1 MARSKKSDMKL
12 SEFIY
17 KNFIFIDVQ
26 ADSKKNVFKI
36 LGNIFSKKNKDL
48 SSLIVDK
55 LNERE
60 RLGSTSVGNGIA
72 IPHSK
77 VDGIKETQVIF
88 LKLKNGVDF
97 SASDGK
103 KIDLIFSIIAPENS
117 ESDHLLILSS
127 ISNFIRKK
135 EKVDRLRSSASI
147 NEIQFLFSKI

>member
-1 MARSKKSDMKL
+1 MKL

-17 KNFIFIDVQ
+17 KNSIFIDVQ
-26 ADSKKNVFKI
+26 ADSQKNVFKI
-36 LGNIFSKKNKDL
+36 LGNTFSKKNKDL
-48 SSLIVDK
+48 SSLIIEK

-72 IPHSK
+72 IPHTK

-88 LKLKNGVDF
+88 LKLKSGVDF

-135 EKVDRLRSSASI
+135 EKVERLRGSATI
-147 NEIQFLFSKI
+147 DEVQFLFSKI

>member
-1 MARSKKSDMKL
+1 MKL

-36 LGNIFSKKNKDL
+36 LGNTFSKKNKDL
-48 SSLIVDK
+48 SSLIIEK

-60 RLGSTSVGNGIA
+60 RLGSTSVGNGI
-72 IPHSK
+72 
-77 VDGIKETQVIF
+77 
-88 LKLKNGVDF
+88 DF
-97 SASDGK
+97 SASDGR

-135 EKVDRLRSSASI
+135 EKVERLRSSASI

>member
-1 MARSKKSDMKL
+1 MKL

-48 SSLIVDK
+48 SSLIIDK

-72 IPHSK
+72 IPHTK
-77 VDGIKETQVIF
+77 VEGIEETQVIF

-135 EKVDRLRSSASI
+135 EKVDRLRGSATI

>member
-1 MARSKKSDMKL
+1 MKL
-12 SEFIY
+12 SEFIS
-17 KNFIFIDVQ
+17 KKSIFLDVHAESQ
-26 ADSKKNVFKI
+26 KNVFKI
-36 LGNIFSKKNKDL
+36 LGNIFSKKNKAL
-48 SSLIVDK
+48 SSRIIDK

-72 IPHSK
+72 IPHTK
-77 VDGIKETQVIF
+77 VDGIKKTQVIF
-88 LKLKNGVDF
+88 LKLKSGVDF

-135 EKVDRLRSSASI
+135 QKIDRLRGSATI
-147 NEIQFLFSKI
+147 EEISFLFSKI

>member
-1 MARSKKSDMKL
+1 MKL
-12 SEFIY
+12 SEFIN
-17 KNFIFIDVQ
+17 KDSIFLDVRAESQ
-26 ADSKKNVFKI
+26 KNVFKI
-36 LGNIFSKKNKDL
+36 LGNIFSKKNKTL
-48 SSLIVDK
+48 SSLIIDK

-72 IPHSK
+72 IPHTK
-77 VDGIKETQVIF
+77 IDGINETQVIF

-135 EKVDRLRSSASI
+135 EKVDRLRGSATI

>member
-1 MARSKKSDMKL
+1 MKL

-17 KNFIFIDVQ
+17 KNSIFIDVQ
-26 ADSKKNVFKI
+26 ADSQKNVFKI
-36 LGNIFSKKNKDL
+36 LGNTFSKKNKDL
-48 SSLIVDK
+48 SSLIIEK

-72 IPHSK
+72 IPHTK
-77 VDGIKETQVIF
+77 VEGIKETQVIF
-88 LKLKNGVDF
+88 LKLKSGVDF
-97 SASDGK
+97 SAPDGK

-135 EKVDRLRSSASI
+135 EKVDRLRGSTTI
-147 NEIQFLFSKI
+147 DEIQFLFSKI

>member
-1 MARSKKSDMKL
+1 MKL

-17 KNFIFIDVQ
+17 KNSIFIDVQ
-26 ADSKKNVFKI
+26 ADSQKNVFKI
-36 LGNIFSKKNKDL
+36 LGNTFSKKNKDL
-48 SSLIVDK
+48 SSLIIEK

-72 IPHSK
+72 IPHTK

-88 LKLKNGVDF
+88 LKLKSGVDF
-97 SASDGK
+97 SAPDGK

-135 EKVDRLRSSASI
+135 EKVARLRGSATI
-147 NEIQFLFSKI
+147 DEIQFLFSRI

>member
-1 MARSKKSDMKL
+1 MKL

-17 KNFIFIDVQ
+17 KNSIFINVEAESQ
-26 ADSKKNVFKI
+26 KNVFKI
-36 LGNIFSKKNKDL
+36 LGNIFSKKNKAL
-48 SSLIVDK
+48 SSRIIDK

-72 IPHSK
+72 IPHTK
-77 VDGIKETQVIF
+77 VDGIKKTQVIF
-88 LKLKNGVDF
+88 LKLKSGVDF

-135 EKVDRLRSSASI
+135 QKIDRLRGSATVE
-147 NEIQFLFSKI
+147 EISFLFSKI

>member
-1 MARSKKSDMKL
+1 MKL

-17 KNFIFIDVQ
+17 KNSIFIDVT
-26 ADSKKNVFKI
+26 ADSQKNVFKI
-36 LGNIFSKKNKDL
+36 LGNIFSKKNKNL
-48 SSLIVDK
+48 SSIIIDK

-72 IPHSK
+72 IPHTK
-77 VDGIKETQVIF
+77 VNGIKETQVIF

-103 KIDLIFSIIAPENS
+103 KIDLVFSIIAPENS
-117 ESDHLLILSS
+117 ESDHLLVLSS

-135 EKVDRLRSSASI
+135 QKVDRLRGLTTI
-147 NEIQFLFSKI
+147 DEILFLFSKI

>member
-1 MARSKKSDMKL
+1 MKL

-17 KNFIFIDVQ
+17 KNSILIDVQ
-26 ADSKKNVFKI
+26 ADSQKNVFKI
-36 LGNIFSKKNKDL
+36 LGNTFSKKNKDL
-48 SSLIVDK
+48 SSLIIEK

-72 IPHSK
+72 IPHTK

-88 LKLKNGVDF
+88 LKLKSGVDF
-97 SASDGK
+97 SAPDGK

-127 ISNFIRKK
+127 ISNFIKKK
-135 EKVDRLRSSASI
+135 EKVDRLRGSATI
-147 NEIQFLFSKI
+147 DEIQFLFSKI

>member
-1 MARSKKSDMKL
+1 MKL

-17 KNFIFIDVQ
+17 KNSIFIDVQ
-26 ADSKKNVFKI
+26 ADSQKNVFKI
-36 LGNIFSKKNKDL
+36 LGNTFSKKNKDL
-48 SSLIVDK
+48 SSLIIEK

-72 IPHSK
+72 IPHTK

-88 LKLKNGVDF
+88 LKLKSGVDF
-97 SASDGK
+97 SAPDGK

-135 EKVDRLRSSASI
+135 EKVDRLRGSATI
-147 NEIQFLFSKI
+147 EEIQFLFSKI

>member
-1 MARSKKSDMKL
+1 MKL

-17 KNFIFIDVQ
+17 KNSIFIDVT
-26 ADSKKNVFKI
+26 ADSQKNVFKI
-36 LGNIFSKKNKDL
+36 LCNIFSKKNKNL
-48 SSLIVDK
+48 SSIIIDK

-72 IPHSK
+72 IPHTK
-77 VDGIKETQVIF
+77 VNGIKETQVIF

-103 KIDLIFSIIAPENS
+103 KIDLVFSIIAPENS
-117 ESDHLLILSS
+117 ESDHLLVLSS

-135 EKVDRLRSSASI
+135 QKVDRLRGLTTI
-147 NEIQFLFSKI
+147 DEILFLFSKI

>member
-1 MARSKKSDMKL
+1 MKL

-17 KNFIFIDVQ
+17 KNSIFIDVQ
-26 ADSKKNVFKI
+26 ADSQKNVFKI
-36 LGNIFSKKNKDL
+36 LGNTFAKKNKDL
-48 SSLIVDK
+48 SSLIIEK

-72 IPHSK
+72 IPHTK

-88 LKLKNGVDF
+88 LKLKSGVDF
-97 SASDGK
+97 SAPDGK

-127 ISNFIRKK
+127 ISSFIRKK
-135 EKVDRLRSSASI
+135 EKVNRLRGSATI
-147 NEIQFLFSKI
+147 DEIQFLFSKV

>member
-1 MARSKKSDMKL
+1 MKL
-12 SEFIY
+12 SEFIF
-17 KNFIFIDVQ
+17 KNSIFLNVE
-26 ADSKKNVFKI
+26 ADSQKNVFKI
-36 LGNIFSKKNKDL
+36 LGNIFSKKNKTL
-48 SSLIVDK
+48 SSRVIDK

-72 IPHSK
+72 IPHTK

-88 LKLKNGVDF
+88 LKLKNAVDF

-127 ISNFIRKK
+127 ISNFIRQKQK
-135 EKVDRLRSSASI
+135 IDRLRGSATVE
-147 NEIQFLFSKI
+147 EILFLFSKI

>member
-1 MARSKKSDMKL
+1 MKL

-48 SSLIVDK
+48 SSLIIDK

-60 RLGSTSVGNGIA
+60 RLGSTSVGNGVA
-72 IPHSK
+72 IPHTK

-135 EKVDRLRSSASI
+135 EKVDRLRGSATI

>member
-1 MARSKKSDMKL
+1 MKL

-17 KNFIFIDVQ
+17 KNSIFINVEAESQ
-26 ADSKKNVFKI
+26 KNVFKI
-36 LGNIFSKKNKDL
+36 LGNIFSKKNKAL
-48 SSLIVDK
+48 SSRIIDK

-72 IPHSK
+72 IPHTK

-88 LKLKNGVDF
+88 LKLKSGVDF

-135 EKVDRLRSSASI
+135 QKIDRLRGSATI
-147 NEIQFLFSKI
+147 EEISFLFSKI